1 MSGIRIDHLHFRSRD
16 AEAAARFYVQ
26 AFGARET
33 GRQPVPAGVRIV
45 LDLAGLAL
53 FVESVPD
60 GTPAPP
66 APPFLGTEHL
76 GLAVDDLDAVLA
88 DLAAKGIALQ
98 SGPSSPRPGVRIAF
112 VAAPDGARVELVE
125 RRQV

>member
-1 MSGIRIDHLHFRSRD
+1 MAGIRIDHLHIKSREP
-16 AEAAARFYVQ
+16 EAAAAFYVR

-33 GRQPVPAGVRIV
+33 GRQPVAAGLRVM
-45 LDLAGLAL
+45 LDLAGLAV

-60 GTPAPP
+60 EAPATPP
-66 APPFLGTEHL
+66 PPFRGVEHL

-88 DLAAKGIALQ
+88 DLAAKGVALE
-98 SGPSSPRPGVRIAF
+98 SGPSAPRPGVRIAF

-125 RRQV
+125 RK